1 MKKISKIV
9 GYCVIALLFAVALSS
24 CKKKAQADP
33 VETTIRVWSFEDED
47 VWKPIIKSY
56 SQKNKGYSIVYTKQA
71 LDDQYENKVLN
82 SILSGQGP
90 DVWAM
95 PNDWVYR
102 HKDKLFPI
110 STAKA
115 ITTIGLD
122 KYTPAI
128 KESVFIDN
136 KIYALSPYTEPMI
149 VYYNDEIF
157 KQAVKDF
164 NAGNTGKDNAS
175 ARQEADKLLDKPPL
189 TWTDFASAAQMLTKK
204 DESGN
209 IELSGVAMGTSDVS
223 ISSDILYLLMLQ
235 NETKIVA
242 DNLKAATFNLPQQTP
257 QDTEDTPGKRALDFY
272 SSFADPASDNFSWDG
287 SLGNEIDAFAN
298 GQVAMIFGY
307 DSFRNYF
314 SQKYPNFRYK
324 RAAVPQLT
332 NDYTKSVDYAKFNVF
347 GVTALTAKYTNKPG
361 KCWGL
366 IQLLAGGSASDFN
379 SALNVPSSKINSNT
393 DTKFD
398 DRDTTNPE
406 KISLRTAQSFVKGR
420 YPNEFDQAIKDM
432 IAGVV
437 DGTQDSKTALDL
449 TANNITQILTK
460 ETW

>member
-1 MKKISKIV
+1 MKKISKVIS
-9 GYCVIALLFAVALSS
+9 YCAIALLFGVALSS
-24 CKKKAQADP
+24 CKKNTPADP
-33 VETTIRVWSFEDED
+33 AETTIRVWSFEDED

-82 SILSGQGP
+82 SILSGDGP

-102 HKDKLFPI
+102 HKDKLLPL

-115 ITTIGLD
+115 IQTIGLD

-136 KIYALSPYTEPMI
+136 KIYALSPYAEPMI

-157 KQAVKDF
+157 KQAIKDF
-164 NAGNTGKDNAS
+164 NTENTGKENA
-175 ARQEADKLLDKPPL
+175 AVRAEASKLLDKPPL
-189 TWTDFASAAQMLTKK
+189 TWTDFAQAAKMLTKQ

-209 IELSGVAMGTSDVS
+209 IEISGAAMGTSGVS
-223 ISSDILYLLMLQ
+223 ASSDILYLLMLQ

-242 DNLKAATFNLPQQTP
+242 DNLQAATFNLPQQTP
-257 QDTEDTPGKRALDFY
+257 KDTEDTPGQRALDFY
-272 SSFADPASDNFSWDG
+272 SSFADAASDNYTWDG
-287 SLGNEIDAFAN
+287 SIENEIDAFAE

-307 DSFRNYF
+307 DSLRNYF

-347 GVTALTAKYTNKPG
+347 GVTALTAKYTNKPA

-366 IQLLAGGSASDFN
+366 IQLLAGDSASDFN
-379 SALNVPSSKINSNT
+379 SALNVPSSKIN
-393 DTKFD
+393 DLEIKFD
-398 DRDTTNPE
+398 DRDTANPE
-406 KISLRTAQSFVKGR
+406 KISLRTAQSFIKGR
-420 YPNEFDQAIKDM
+420 YPNEFDQAVRAM
-432 IAGVV
+432 IDGVV
-437 DGTQDSKTALDL
+437 DGSEDSKTALDL
-449 TANNITQILTK
+449 TANNLTQILTK
-460 ETW
+460 GSW